1 MTFTACNKGREKERQ
16 PGNISREQLAEINR
30 QLIIKDRERI
40 INYIERK
47 ELDMKE
53 TGTGLWLSVIKKGR
67 GNISEGTRVK
77 LDYTCRLLDG
87 TLVYDSDKNGVMSFE
102 VGRSDAPAG
111 LNEGVKLLGEGSEA
125 IFIIPAY
132 LAYGLLGD
140 NNKIP
145 PRAILVYE
153 LKVISVN

>member
-1 MTFTACNKGREKERQ
+1 MIFTACKRGSEKKAE
-16 PGNISREQLAEINR
+16 PGKISREQLAEINR
-30 QLIIKDRERI
+30 QLMIKDRERI
-40 INYIERK
+40 ISYIERK
-47 ELDMKE
+47 DLDMKE

-67 GNISEGTRVK
+67 GSISEGNRVK

-87 TLVYDSDKNGVMSFE
+87 TLVYDSDKNGIMSFE
-102 VGRSDAPAG
+102 VGRSDVPAG

-125 IFIIPAY
+125 IFIMPAY

-153 LKVISVN
+153 LEVISVN